1 MSEAMVGRKGKCPKC
16 AAVFQLNPS
25 KKNRWYVQTSDGRQR
40 GPLAR
45 SELTGLDPFCQVR
58 REDWVD
64 WKWAEDVLPELALK
78 GETKPADAA
87 AATGAEPL
95 PPPSPP
101 PPPAPIAPVEDD
113 ATPSLSLCPDCG
125 KPVSVRAG
133 QCPHCGCPAA
143 DVAQRGT
150 PVAALARGGE
160 DVGPRPRGQSWKR
173 NLIGWIGVAS
183 VVVVIASVLIG
194 LFVVRPIWKT
204 WQAADETLSQLD
216 QILDLPEEPPFVAP
230 LETPPV
236 APPEPPTGPPGL
248 LEPDEARQCIEE
260 ASAAYARRVDD
271 SFRQAHVSG
280 LAAGLKQFAELSETM
295 QALAQ
300 GGHEG
305 LDSLDALLD
314 ADSAAQP
321 QSYESQYDA
330 FLAECKAHVEK
341 KVRVD
346 RTDREAIWAAAA
358 EWEQAKR
365 AASEKQLLEQLESLL
380 GP

>member
-1 MSEAMVGRKGKCPKC
+1 MSEAMVGKKGKCPKC

-25 KKNRWYVQTSDGRQR
+25 KKNRWYVQTPDGRQR

-78 GETKPADAA
+78 GETKPADAD

-101 PPPAPIAPVEDD
+101 PPPAAIAPVEDD

-150 PVAALARGGE
+150 PVAALAGGGE

-216 QILDLPEEPPFVAP
+216 QILDLPEQPPFVAP

-236 APPEPPTGPPGL
+236 APPEPPTGPSGL
-248 LEPDEARQCIEE
+248 LEPDQARQCIEE
-260 ASAAYARRVDD
+260 ASAAHARRVDD
-271 SFRQAHVSG
+271 SFRQAH
-280 LAAGLKQFAELSETM
+280 AAGSLLDQAQISAELYQSLE
-295 QALAQ
+295 ALAR
-300 GGHEG
+300 G
-305 LDSLDALLD
+305 DLDALPELD
-314 ADSAAQP
+314 PQAPPAARVQP
-321 QSYESQYDA
+321 YQSQYDA

-346 RTDREAIWAAAA
+346 RTDRETIWAAAA
-358 EWEQAKR
+358 EWEQIKL
-365 AASEKQLLEQLESLL
+365 AASEKQLMEQLESLL